1 MKKWLQR
8 IRGALGVGLTWAV
21 MWSAVGAFLG
31 LLDGVVMRGG
41 SIQVGVVFDAIKI
54 LSVLGLIGG
63 GTFSVILATAGRR
76 RTFDEM
82 SLPRFAAWGGGLA
95 ASIMLGAGAIL
106 RGSVEQLVEPSGL
119 IVASIVAL
127 LGSGSAA
134 GSLALARGADARES
148 LDTGSDVADIGLTN
162 AEKGELLGK

>member
-1 MKKWLQR
+1 MKKWLKR
-8 IRGALGVGLTWAV
+8 IRGAVGVGVTWAA
-21 MWSAVGAFLG
+21 MWGAVGAFLG

-41 SIQVGVVFDAIKI
+41 SIQVGVLVDAVQT
-54 LSVLGLIGG
+54 LSVLGFIGG
-63 GTFSVILATAGRR
+63 GTFAVILGLAGRR

-82 SLPRFAAWGGGLA
+82 SLSRFAVWGGLA

-106 RGSVEQLVEPSGL
+106 GGSVEQLVDPAGL

-127 LGSGSAA
+127 LGAGSAA
-134 GSLALARGADARES
+134 GSLALARGADATEL
-148 LDTGSDVADIGLTN
+148 LDPVADVADIGLTN

>member
-82 SLPRFAAWGGGLA
+82 SLPRFAAWGGAWRLPSCSGPGR
-95 ASIMLGAGAIL
+95 SSGAVWSSSSSL
-106 RGSVEQLVEPSGL
+106 R
-119 IVASIVAL
+119 A
-127 LGSGSAA
+127 
-134 GSLALARGADARES
+134 
-148 LDTGSDVADIGLTN
+148 
-162 AEKGELLGK
+162 